1 MGASMRRH
9 VIVVRAVWDPDAKVW
24 VATSE
29 DLPGLVTEAE
39 TQERLVEKLHSLI
52 PDLLEDRE
60 VEDDDLPEVPVMV
73 MTEQLAMVRLRS

>member
-1 MGASMRRH
+1 MRRH
-9 VIVVRAVWDPDAKVW
+9 VIVVRAVWDPEANVW

-39 TQERLVEKLHSLI
+39 TQERLVEKLHALI

-60 VEDDDLPEVPVMV
+60 AEEGDLPEVPVMV
-73 MTEQLAMVRLRS
+73 MTEQLAKVRLRS